1 MLALSRSYSRLAQ
14 SPPSVR
20 RWHTRMFIA
29 VLVASAFSPMAALA
43 RPDVVVPVTPQTQT
57 GNGNYLDH
65 SSQYTINSN
74 GCFLVT
80 MTMYVNS
87 QLAAQNVRDADGHVI
102 QYTPDEINNIAR
114 TPRGDPVTGEPF
126 HVKDIGQT
134 GRYNIDAFGNL
145 YRPGETA
152 PALMPNPANPEGTI
166 PNVPRYVPFDS
177 RTATGVVNE
186 GGILRRVTDNTRS
199 RTPTGD
205 GLVVNNRNPLNVP
218 EGGADITQPANA
230 ALAQRIRDE
239 LNAGRPVPVWV
250 NTDDGTPGHW
260 VLIAS
265 WHDTGGFDIVDPW
278 VDPITGERT
287 GWLSA
292 PPYNNTIFKS
302 AGGNTFGRGSTS
314 ADNTLPSAW
323 PIAPENMGDPLLN
336 PFASL
341 PYVYRESRP
350 IPLPSSVLVLAG
362 LGVTLLLS
370 RHRPHGT

>member
-1 MLALSRSYSRLAQ
+1 MIASSARESPRRPRAQ
-14 SPPSVR
+14 QGRIVR
-20 RWHTRMFIA
+20 
-29 VLVASAFSPMAALA
+29 LVAAASLMLSVFAGSATAQPYGN
-43 RPDVVVPVTPQTQT
+43 VTVPVTPQTQT
-57 GNGNYLDH
+57 GNNTRLDH
-65 SSQYTINSN
+65 SQSTINSN

-87 QLAAQNVRDADGHVI
+87 QLAAQSVRDADGNVI
-102 QYTPDEINNIAR
+102 QYTPDQINNIAVR
-114 TPRGDPVTGEPF
+114 RSTNPVDVRVE
-126 HVKDIGQT
+126 GQVGSYHT
-134 GRYNIDAFGNL
+134 DAFGNL
-145 YRPGETA
+145 YRPGETE
-152 PALMPNPANPEGTI
+152 PAYMPNPANPEGTI
-166 PNVPRYVPFDS
+166 PNLPSYVPFNS
-177 RTATGVVNE
+177 KTATGMVNE
-186 GGILRRVTDNTRS
+186 GGILRRVTDDTRS

-205 GLVVNNRNPLNVP
+205 GLVVKDSNPLNVP

-292 PPYNNTIFKS
+292 PPYNNTIFRS
-302 AGGNTFGRGSTS
+302 AGGNTFGLGTTS

-323 PIAPENMGDPLLN
+323 PIAPEDMGDPLLN